1 MGEQLSNN
9 SILDQFSDSHEQS
22 YEEFLNTFTYL
33 LKAVGSLRTTCLSL
47 VHRLLRI
54 HLFSASELSNGNKHD
69 GSPERSKEI
78 RVSLPP
84 QMSNKKEAAM
94 SESWKARGSD
104 GNNLSLSERVKN
116 HGMFEIGRD
125 LKSSSS
131 PILLLEQEHPDET
144 TQEVVQVN
152 KCLGL
157 EDTDTDEETYSAG
170 SLVLPGE
177 VEQTVTTCT
186 PFFDKPIQVKFRTSL
201 VPQPLDS
208 KAQELLWDGVQP
220 FSFDEE
226 FDYDSVVLTPK
237 FSEAE
242 LKSIIELSEEKK
254 MGTDVKSA

>member
-33 LKAVGSLRTTCLSL
+33 LKDKEGKTIQGVKADSLRQT
-47 VHRLLRI
+47 
-54 HLFSASELSNGNKHD
+54 FSTSELSNGNKND

-78 RVSLPP
+78 WVSLPP
-84 QMSNKKEAAM
+84 QMSNKNEAVM

-104 GNNLSLSERVKN
+104 GNNLSLSERVK
-116 HGMFEIGRD
+116 MD
-125 LKSSSS
+125 
-131 PILLLEQEHPDET
+131 
-144 TQEVVQVN
+144 
-152 KCLGL
+152 KCLDL
-157 EDTDTDEETYSAG
+157 EDTDTDEETCSAG

-177 VEQTVTTCT
+177 VEQTVTSCT

-201 VPQPLDS
+201 VPQPSDS
-208 KAQELLWDGVQP
+208 KAQELLWNNVQP
-220 FSFDEE
+220 FSLDEE
-226 FDYDSVVLTPK
+226 FDYDNVALTPK

-242 LKSIIELSEEKK
+242 LKPITELSEEKK

>member
-33 LKAVGSLRTTCLSL
+33 LKDKEGKTIQGVKADSLRKT
-47 VHRLLRI
+47 
-54 HLFSASELSNGNKHD
+54 FSTSELSNGNKND

-78 RVSLPP
+78 WVSLPP
-84 QMSNKKEAAM
+84 QMSNKNEAVM

-116 HGMFEIGRD
+116 HGMLGIGRD

-131 PILLLEQEHPDET
+131 LIPLLEQEHLDEV
-144 TQEVVQVN
+144 TQECVQMD
-152 KCLGL
+152 KCLDL
-157 EDTDTDEETYSAG
+157 EDTDTDEETCSG

-177 VEQTVTTCT
+177 VEQTVTSCT

-201 VPQPLDS
+201 VPQPSDS
-208 KAQELLWDGVQP
+208 KAQELLWNNVQP
-220 FSFDEE
+220 FSLDEE
-226 FDYDSVVLTPK
+226 FDYDNVALTPK

-242 LKSIIELSEEKK
+242 LKSITELSEEKK
-254 MGTDVKSA
+254 MRTDVKSA